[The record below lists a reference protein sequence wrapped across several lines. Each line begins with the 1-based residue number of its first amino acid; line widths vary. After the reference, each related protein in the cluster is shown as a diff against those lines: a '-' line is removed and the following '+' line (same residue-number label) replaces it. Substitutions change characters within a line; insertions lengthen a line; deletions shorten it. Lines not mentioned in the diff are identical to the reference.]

1 MIYLGEEDR
10 EKKNLFLTDATKIFE
25 TKTILILNY
34 AEGPTA
40 PPPPPP
46 RSLSPWTTTTNT
58 KTNLI
63 GPQELRN

>member
-40 PPPPPP
+40 PPPPP